1 MQSDLTINK
10 DGLGVFDDKV
20 ILIISP
26 KELRQLQ
33 SCIKHYSQAKK
44 ANEKYRRRKQQEKT
58 RGVQGVSQSES
69 SEEELGDFKEMSLT
83 RFLNYNVTIP
93 QKLRSTPG
101 RPKKRSEE
109 YVDAPLDR
117 TDFLHESL
125 RKYLAQQNEQK
136 LEADRSGN
144 LLKESKPLKG
154 ILKKPKDYPSAED
167 LF

>member
-1 MQSDLTINK
+1 MQSDLIINK

-44 ANEKYRRRKQQEKT
+44 ANEKYRRRKQQEKSQIS
-58 RGVQGVSQSES
+58 QGVSRSES
-69 SEEELGDFKEMSLT
+69 SEEEFGEFKEMSLT

-109 YVDAPLDR
+109 QIDTPLDR

-125 RKYLAQQNEQK
+125 RKFLAQQNEQK
-136 LEADRSGN
+136 LEDEKLSKFS
-144 LLKESKPLKG
+144 KESKPLKG